1 MRATATKISKTQA
14 AHKESSNIDHQLQ
27 LPFTARKIVPAKQEL
42 TIKQATKSPQ
52 VNEDISRENDED
64 YNESFS

>member
-1 MRATATKISKTQA
+1 MRATATKISKIQA

-27 LPFTARKIVPAKQEL
+27 LLFTARKIVPAKQEL

-52 VNEDISRENDED
+52 VN
-64 YNESFS
+64 